1 LSSITKIQ
9 ITYVDRKELGFT
21 FTFSAA
27 VKLLKCFAFIANALR
42 WASTF
47 CQPEWYVN
55 TYICMH
61 VHCRKG
67 QKFKYAQNIQVQKYS
82 ENQLNHFFRFPSVV
96 NYEQNRGSNHVLLLL
111 IFWYDFFT
119 VSCFITMNLSTS
131 DALFS
136 RIWLILGRY
145 YYLPS
150 FSEKHSSLQNL

>member
-1 LSSITKIQ
+1 
-9 ITYVDRKELGFT
+9 
-21 FTFSAA
+21 
-27 VKLLKCFAFIANALR
+27 LLKRFAFTANALHKVSIDVLPAR
-42 WASTF
+42 VV
-47 CQPEWYVN
+47 CKYLR
-55 TYICMH
+55 MH

-67 QKFKYAQNIQVQKYS
+67 QKYKYAQNIQVQKYS

-119 VSCFITMNLSTS
+119 VSCFITMNLLTS
-131 DALFS
+131 GIS

-150 FSEKHSSLQNL
+150 FSEKHLCIFAKPLKINNSRSIVFFSVYAHKIW